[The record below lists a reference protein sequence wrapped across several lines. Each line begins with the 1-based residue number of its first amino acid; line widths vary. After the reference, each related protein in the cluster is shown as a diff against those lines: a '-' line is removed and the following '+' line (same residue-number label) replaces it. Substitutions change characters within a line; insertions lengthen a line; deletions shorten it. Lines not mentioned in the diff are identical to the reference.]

1 MQTTP
6 LVNPIAD
13 EGKFLFIQIFQLI
26 NEEGELDFEY
36 HHFATPHGLVT
47 LTIESSM
54 AVDITKTRE
63 TEIMCSLMTKH
74 STTYDVLL
82 PRKKYSK

>member
-6 LVNPIAD
+6 LLNPIAN

-47 LTIESSM
+47 LTIKSSM
-54 AVDITKTRE
+54 AVNITKTRE

-74 STTYDVLL
+74 STTYEVLL